1 MATEVNNVE
10 GSAAA
15 RLLQKHAENPLHH
28 VTVEDVPDEEL
39 KSPSAPDSAEKPSGN
54 QTPSAKAAGKQP
66 AKESGPLD
74 TQSHEA
80 FPELGVPKAAAS
92 KSNISPIWGGANG
105 KTNGTSWSTNGTPR
119 TSTPASGVSTP
130 TGVPPPVS
138 IPGRN
143 VETFLL
149 EARHVLPR
157 TQLKRPLQDILKD
170 INRKSR
176 AQVSLAPAPSGYFK
190 FEATGPQD
198 KAQQALRDLVQQ
210 IGIKASSLQAL
221 LSRNFTN
228 IFPVDIHCRP
238 DSSVCKSTCDW

>member
-1 MATEVNNVE
+1 MASETSNIE

-15 RLLQKHAENPLHH
+15 RLLQQHAENSHH

-39 KSPSAPDSAEKPSGN
+39 KSPSAADAPEKSSWG
-54 QTPSAKAAGKQP
+54 QTPSTKAAGKQP
-66 AKESGPLD
+66 AQESGRLD

-80 FPELGVPKAAAS
+80 FPELGVPKTAAS
-92 KSNISPIWGGANG
+92 KANISPIWGGANG
-105 KTNGTSWSTNGTPR
+105 KANGTSWSANGTPR

-143 VETFLL
+143 VETLLL
-149 EARHVLPR
+149 ESQYVMPR
-157 TQLKRPLQDILKD
+157 NQLKRPLQDIIKD

-176 AQVSLAPAPSGYFK
+176 AVISSVPGPSGHLK

-210 IGIKASSLQAL
+210 IGIKVSLY
-221 LSRNFTN
+221 
-228 IFPVDIHCRP
+228 
-238 DSSVCKSTCDW
+238 

>member
-1 MATEVNNVE
+1 MASETNNVE
-10 GSAAA
+10 SSAAA

-39 KSPSAPDSAEKPSGN
+39 KSPSTADTSEKPSWG
-54 QTPSAKAAGKQP
+54 QTMSTKAAGKQP
-66 AKESGPLD
+66 AQGSGSLD

-80 FPELGVPKAAAS
+80 FPELGVPKTNAAS
-92 KSNISPIWGGANG
+92 KSNISPIWGGAKGANG
-105 KTNGTSWSTNGTPR
+105 KANGTSWSANGTPR

-143 VETFLL
+143 VETLLL
-149 EARHVLPR
+149 EAQHVMPR
-157 TQLKRPLQDILKD
+157 NQLKRPIPDIVKD

-176 AQVSLAPAPSGYFK
+176 AVISSVSAPAGHLK

-210 IGIKASSLQAL
+210 IGLK
-221 LSRNFTN
+221 
-228 IFPVDIHCRP
+228 V
-238 DSSVCKSTCDW
+238 STH